1 MTLSDGRQQRCE
13 RGPPWTPPPPTLS
26 PPSPPPP
33 WGPPCLRS
41 AARGSRRSSRARGP
55 AQARGAAMADG
66 AGAGAAG
73 QASGPAAGSSGAG
86 GPVNP
91 ASLPPGDPQ
100 LIALIVE
107 QLKSRGLFDSFRRDC
122 LADVDT
128 KVPGPW
134 GAKRC
139 GAPCYYDV
147 LEPGVKQKAAREPPG
162 CAAGSSTGAFGVVRV

>member
-1 MTLSDGRQQRCE
+1 MTLLDERQQRGQ
-13 RGPPWTPPPPTLS
+13 RGAPWSSPPPTLP

-41 AARGSRRSSRARGP
+41 AAHGSRRSSRARGR
-55 AQARGAAMADG
+55 ARGAAMADS

-73 QASGPAAGSSGAG
+73 QASGPAGGSSGAG
-86 GPVNP
+86 GTVNP

-128 KVPGPW
+128 KVPGLRGTEGGGPP
-134 GAKRC
+134 RLF
-139 GAPCYYDV
+139 DV
-147 LEPGVKQKAAREPPG
+147 PEPGVKQKAPPEPG
-162 CAAGSSTGAFGVVRV
+162 GTRGAGQYR